1 MLSPVNFSS
10 KLPIENNVYSFNP
23 SIAHWKDNLYLC
35 SYREFVRYRHLFQRS
50 KPNQSTDY
58 NYTINRLTNPNHPWL
73 GGIKEICVRK
83 IIDGFDDTKMCIIK
97 IDIETS
103 EILLDLIDSIM
114 YDQNGVIL
122 ENIDGVDARLL
133 RIGTDKFL
141 LSYNTSIQQD
151 GATVPCVLI
160 STRIIDVIHSDHIR
174 IHIYPET
181 ILCQGV
187 SHCDQKNWSFS
198 FLSNG
203 NIAFSY
209 GLYPQHVMYLV
220 PFAPDKNI
228 VALSCDSTQTL
239 RGNQDNIFSKLV
251 NYYGETNFFVSASTP
266 TVKINSNNP
275 DFFVGVGHIKFDYS
289 KPINFYPKDSEL
301 VNFCIKMSTDKN
313 LTHQKYIYLM
323 FFYEININDG
333 NITSCSNM
341 FIPPGGT
348 YCFPCGLTLNNT
360 DIILSYGENDEKCMI
375 TSFSIEEV
383 TNLYSDENNIVNK
396 QANEVLFYM
405 MSEEDTQLK
414 AEPTKSMKTHK
425 KSGRLTP
432 GRKKLYKIT
441 KKSRD

>member
-1 MLSPVNFSS
+1 MALPVNFSS
-10 KLPIENNVYSFNP
+10 ILPIENNVYSFNP

-50 KPNQSTDY
+50 KPNQLPDY
-58 NYTINRLTNPNHPWL
+58 NYTINRLTDPNHPWL
-73 GGIKEICVRK
+73 GGTKEICIRK
-83 IIDGFDDTKMCIIK
+83 IIHGFDDTKMCIIK

-103 EILLDLIDSIM
+103 EILLELIDSIM

-141 LSYNTSIQQD
+141 LSYNTSIQKD

-198 FLSNG
+198 LRNSG
-203 NIAFSY
+203 DIAFSS
-209 GLYPQHVMYLV
+209 GLYPRHVMYFAPFV
-220 PFAPDKNI
+220 PFLPNQ
-228 VALSCDSTQTL
+228 LRCDSRKTV
-239 RGNQDNIFSKLV
+239 GESDNIFSKLV
-251 NYYGETNFFVSASTP
+251 NYYEQKNTTGETNFFVSASTP

-301 VNFCIKMSTDKN
+301 VKFCIKMSTDKN
-313 LTHQKYIYLM
+313 LVHTKYIYLM
-323 FFYEININDG
+323 FFYQINMTDG
-333 NITSCSNM
+333 NITRCSNM
-341 FIPPGGT
+341 FIPPSGGT
-348 YCFPCGLTLNNT
+348 YCFPSGLTVNNT

-375 TSFSIEEV
+375 ITFTTKEV
-383 TNLYSDENNIVNK
+383 ENLLNDNIVNK

-405 MSEEDTQLK
+405 MSEEEQDILMM
-414 AEPTKSMKTHK
+414 S
-425 KSGRLTP
+425 
-432 GRKKLYKIT
+432 
-441 KKSRD
+441 